1 MRRRLFL
8 MALVAALMLVL
19 AALRAALM
27 ATPFSGGSTWGG
39 YSFWELRHSL
49 PQGVFSAALL
59 LICSAAFSLCLQS
72 AVKLAQGET
81 TCTSALLHVA
91 SACLWCGVPVLASC
105 TLCMHLIFPPET
117 MSIPAG
123 LPFQVLG
130 AIILILMLCL
140 PAARLRHKTFAWL
153 CLPVSALSLLICG
166 ELQGQS
172 LTMLPGCIFLSA
184 GMALLQAGY
193 RLPVSAGICILGAG
207 MHAILTGPGLSG
219 GFVYAATL
227 LCLSPA
233 LYLRLTARQD

>member
-1 MRRRLFL
+1 

-19 AALRAALM
+19 AALRTALM

-59 LICSAAFSLCLQS
+59 LICSAAFSLSLQ
-72 AVKLAQGET
+72 AAANLALKKDI
-81 TCTSALLHVA
+81 CINSFLHVA
-91 SACLWCGVPVLASC
+91 TACLWCGIPVLAC
-105 TLCMHLIFPPET
+105 CRLCMHLIFPPEMT
-117 MSIPAG
+117 CIPSE
-123 LPFQVLG
+123 LPFWVLG
-130 AIILILMLCL
+130 TISFILMLCL
-140 PAARLRHKTFAWL
+140 PAAQLRHKVFSWL
-153 CLPVSALSLLICG
+153 VLPASVLSLLTCG
-166 ELQGQS
+166 ELQSQS

-219 GFVYAATL
+219 GFVYAVTL